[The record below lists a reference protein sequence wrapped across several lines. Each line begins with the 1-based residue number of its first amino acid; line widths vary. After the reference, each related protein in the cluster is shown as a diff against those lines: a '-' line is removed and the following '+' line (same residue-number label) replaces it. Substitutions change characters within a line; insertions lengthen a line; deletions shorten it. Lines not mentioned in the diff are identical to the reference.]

1 MGSKP
6 EARQDNGTRRTKAE
20 LAGRVRGGGG
30 ARPVGNGFRGMNHHP
45 SGHQGARLPPG
56 GRGGGLRGPAFCGRG
71 WSGTARVLGVV
82 KGGGL
87 GKAARHLREREGCGL
102 WSPS

>member
-30 ARPVGNGFRGMNHHP
+30 ARPVGNGFRGMNHQ
-45 SGHQGARLPPG
+45 GLGARVIRVHGCLLGGAGEGSGVPPSAG
-56 GRGGGLRGPAFCGRG
+56 EA
-71 WSGTARVLGVV
+71 
-82 KGGGL
+82 GL
-87 GKAARHLREREGCGL
+87 GQPGF
-102 WSPS
+102 WVW